1 MSQAFLKFLQ
11 DLNRPKS
18 LRELREIEQKKQ
30 EIQETKERK
39 KAILKRIH
47 DFDVEHKHDL
57 NCKRSVR
64 GCFIALVMA
73 YTTKTNYRKVL
84 PWAEPILRALTEP
97 NLDMVD
103 QHFTMV
109 NNAFRD
115 KFGENSEQHIWSK
128 RTLHLTP
135 EEKRMRNEMASRRRL
150 EKNTNPHEI
159 IDTQVYKLILKGQE
173 LVADWKDKFIAIAL
187 SCGARLIEIASED
200 VSKFSESKE
209 DLDNYTR
216 RGWPKMS
223 MEPLCEAM
231 SDMSTSPLSSSQ
243 SKSYSP

>member
-1 MSQAFLKFLQ
+1 MSQTLLKFLQ
-11 DLNRPKS
+11 NLNRPKS
-18 LRELREIEQKKQ
+18 LQEIREIEQKKQ
-30 EIQETKERK
+30 EIQETKERE

-84 PWAEPILRALTEP
+84 PCAEPILRALAEP

-115 KFGENSEQHIWSK
+115 KFGEFRAAYLVQEDSPPHV
-128 RTLHLTP
+128 RG
-135 EEKRMRNEMASRRRL
+135 EENA
-150 EKNTNPHEI
+150 
-159 IDTQVYKLILKGQE
+159 Q
-173 LVADWKDKFIAIAL
+173 
-187 SCGARLIEIASED
+187 
-200 VSKFSESKE
+200 
-209 DLDNYTR
+209 
-216 RGWPKMS
+216 
-223 MEPLCEAM
+223 
-231 SDMSTSPLSSSQ
+231 
-243 SKSYSP
+243 